1 MLLRALQNWD
11 QVSKLPCVIY
21 QFVVQGTFLA
31 LLKVVSSTQSDS
43 KCTRNSWKR
52 LSINVKVKLKFD
64 VKEMQSSIF
73 RLMLT
78 SLLTIFLTSAK
89 KLKFISV
96 FEKLRIRKT
105 IKTFKMSLLTAL
117 ENIQTK
123 LPISLRLVW
132 LRPIW
137 MLPLQN

>member
-21 QFVVQGTFLA
+21 QFVVQGIFLA
-31 LLKVVSSTQSDS
+31 LLKVVSSTQSGLR
-43 KCTRNSWKR
+43 CTRNSWKR
-52 LSINVKVKLKFD
+52 LLINVKVKLKFD

-73 RLMLT
+73 RLMLI

-96 FEKLRIRKT
+96 FEKLRIRKI